1 MCGIVGYTG
10 KRKALGILLS
20 GLQSLEYRGYDSAGI
35 SLKTKNGIETV
46 KTKGKVIDLISLIA
60 ESRLDT
66 SAKIGIG
73 HTRWATHGKPST
85 ENAHPHFTEA
95 VSVVH
100 NGIIENYR
108 SIEKFLNNKGI
119 SRKTDTDTETIALL
133 IDHYLKASLDF
144 KNAFFESVKK
154 LKGSFAIVA
163 LSKDFDYLM
172 LAKHESPLVIG
183 ISEGETFIASDVSAM
198 IEYTNN
204 FIFLEDGDV
213 ALVDR
218 DRITIF
224 NEKLE
229 ETKRNTVQINWSKE
243 KAQKGG
249 YKHFMLKE
257 IAEED
262 EAVRNTIQSRI
273 DENGRI
279 LLDDEIKLDK
289 EFLKNIDR
297 ITVVACGTSFYAG
310 LTAKPILEKFTG
322 VKVDVEIGSEFRYYD
337 YLYSKNNLFLA
348 ISQSGETADT
358 KEPLKM
364 AKKRGIK
371 TLSIVN
377 VKESAIAR
385 LSDSCI
391 YTLAG
396 PEISVASTKAFTSQL
411 AVLFMLAFYIS
422 QLKGKREAFEAAKKL
437 LKIPSLIKQTFDL
450 TEKTIKELADKYY
463 KYQNFLYLGRGI
475 CFPLALEGALKLK
488 EISYIH
494 AEGYPAG
501 EMKHGP
507 IALIDENTPSVVVA
521 HPKEPLYSKSIS
533 NCEEIK
539 SRHGKIILVSSRK
552 STIVDDI
559 IEVPEVD
566 YDFAPFIYIIP
577 LQLFAYHV
585 AYLRGNDID
594 QPRNLAKSVTVE

>member
-35 SLKTKNGIETV
+35 SLKTKSGIETV

-229 ETKRNTVQINWSKE
+229 ETKRNTVHINWSKE

-422 QLKGKREAFEAAKKL
+422 QLKGKLESFEAAKKL

-450 TEKTIKELADKYY
+450 TEKTTKELADKYY

-539 SRHGKIILVSSRK
+539 SRHGRIILVSSRK
-552 STIVDDI
+552 STIVDDT
-559 IEVPEVD
+559 IEVPEID

>member
-10 KRKALGILLS
+10 KRKALGILIS

-108 SIEKFLNNKGI
+108 TLENFLKEKGI
-119 SRKTDTDTETIALL
+119 TKKTDTDTEIIALL
-133 IDHYLKASLDF
+133 IDYYLKGGLDF
-144 KNAFFESVKK
+144 KNAFLESVKK

-163 LSKDFDYLM
+163 ISKEFDYLM

-183 ISEGETFIASDVSAM
+183 VSEGETFIASDVSAM

-204 FIFLEDGDV
+204 FIFLEDGDI
-213 ALVDR
+213 ALVNN

-224 NEKLE
+224 NKELK
-229 ETKRNTVQINWSKE
+229 ETNRSTVQINWSKE

-273 DENGRI
+273 DENGTV

-297 ITVVACGTSFYAG
+297 ITIVACGTSFYAG

-337 YLYSKNNLFLA
+337 YLYSKNNLFVA

-411 AVLFMLAFYIS
+411 AVLYMLAFYIS
-422 QLKGKREAFEAAKKL
+422 QLKGKQESFEHAKRL
-437 LKIPSLIKQTFDL
+437 LKIPSLIKQTFEL
-450 TEKTIKELADKYY
+450 TQKTTKELADRYY

-539 SRHGKIILVSSRK
+539 SRHGKIILVSSKK
-552 STIVDDI
+552 SNIADDVI
-559 IEVPEVD
+559 DVPEID

>member
-10 KRKALGILLS
+10 KRKALGILIS

-35 SLKTKNGIETV
+35 SLKTKNGIQTV

-66 SAKIGIG
+66 SATTGIG

-85 ENAHPHFTEA
+85 ENAHPHFTET

-108 SIEKFLNNKGI
+108 TLENFLKEKGI
-119 SRKTDTDTETIALL
+119 IKKTDTDTEIIALL
-133 IDHYLKASLDF
+133 IDYYLKKGYDF
-144 KNAFFESVKK
+144 QNAFFESIKK
-154 LKGSFAIVA
+154 LKGSFAVVA
-163 LSKDFDYLM
+163 ISKEFDYLM

-183 ISEGETFIASDVSAM
+183 ISDGETFIASDVSAM

-204 FIFLEDGDV
+204 FIFLEDGDT
-213 ALVDR
+213 ALVDK

-224 NEKLE
+224 NEKFK
-229 ETKRNTVQINWSKE
+229 ETKRSTVQINWSKE

-273 DENGRI
+273 DENGRV
-279 LLDDEIKLDK
+279 LLDGEIKLGK

-322 VKVDVEIGSEFRYYD
+322 VKVDVEIGSEFRYYN
-337 YLYSKNNLFLA
+337 YLYSKNNLFVA

-411 AVLFMLAFYIS
+411 AVLYMLAFYIS
-422 QLKGKREAFEAAKKL
+422 QLKGEKNSFEAAKKL
-437 LKIPSLIKQTFDL
+437 LKIPHLIKKTFE
-450 TEKTIKELADKYY
+450 TTQKTTKVLADRYY

-539 SRHGKIILVSSRK
+539 SRHGRIILVSSKK
-552 STIVDDI
+552 SSIVDDTI
-559 IEVPEVD
+559 DVPEVD
-566 YDFAPFIYIIP
+566 YDFAPFVYIIP
-577 LQLFAYHV
+577 LQLFAYYV

>member
-1 MCGIVGYTG
+1 MCGIVGYSG
-10 KRKALGILLS
+10 EKKALGILLS

-35 SLKTKNGIETV
+35 SLKLGKKIETI
-46 KTKGKVIDLISLIA
+46 KTKGKVTDLITLIA
-60 ESRLDT
+60 ESNIDT
-66 SAKIGIG
+66 SATIGIG
-73 HTRWATHGKPST
+73 HTRWATHGAPSSA
-85 ENAHPHFTEA
+85 NAHPHYTERI
-95 VSVVH
+95 SVVH

-108 SIEKFLNNKGI
+108 SLEKFLKDKGI
-119 SRKTDTDTETIALL
+119 KRKTDTDTEIIALFL
-133 IDHYLKASLDF
+133 DLYLQENYDF
-144 KNAFFESVKK
+144 KEAFFKTIDM
-154 LKGSFAIVA
+154 LKGSFAIA
-163 LSKDFDYLM
+163 AISKDFDYMM

-183 ISEGETFIASDVSAM
+183 LSNNETYIASDVSAL
-198 IEYTNN
+198 IEYTHD
-204 FIFLEDGDV
+204 FIFLEDGDI
-213 ALVDR
+213 ALIDKDNVVIWDKDKKEVER
-218 DRITIF
+218 
-224 NEKLE
+224 EK
-229 ETKRNTVQINWSKE
+229 TQIDWSKE

-273 DENGRI
+273 DEDGNI
-279 LLDDEIKLDK
+279 FLEEEIKIDK
-289 EFLKNIDR
+289 DFLKNLDR
-297 ITVVACGTSFYAG
+297 ITIVACGTSFYAG
-310 LTAKPILEKFTG
+310 LTAKPIIEKYTG

-337 YLYSKNNLFLA
+337 YLYSKNNLFIA

-364 AKKRGIK
+364 AKNKGIK

-385 LSDSCI
+385 LSDSCV

-411 AVLFMLAFYIS
+411 AVLYMLAFYIA
-422 QLKGKREAFEAAKKL
+422 QLKGENSKTQAKQL
-437 LKIPSLIKQTFDL
+437 LKIPFLIKQTFDM
-450 TEKTIKELADKYY
+450 TQDRTKKLADKYY
-463 KYQNFLYLGRGI
+463 NYQDFLYLGRGI
-475 CFPLALEGALKLK
+475 CYPLALEGALKLK

-507 IALIDENTPSVVVA
+507 IALIDENTPTVVVA
-521 HPKEPLYSKSIS
+521 HPKEPLYSKSLS

-539 SRHGKIILVSSRK
+539 SRHGKIILVSSK
-552 STIVDDI
+552 HSDIVDDF
-559 IEVPEVD
+559 IEVPDVD
-566 YDFAPFIYIIP
+566 YDFIPFVYIIP
-577 LQLFAYHV
+577 LQLFAYYV
-585 AYLRGNDID
+585 ALFRGNDID

>member
-1 MCGIVGYTG
+1 MCGIVGYSG
-10 KRKALGILLS
+10 EKKALGILLS

-35 SLKTKNGIETV
+35 SLKKGKKIETI
-46 KTKGKVIDLISLIA
+46 KTKGKVTDLITLIA
-60 ESRLDT
+60 ESNIDT
-66 SAKIGIG
+66 SATIGIG
-73 HTRWATHGKPST
+73 HTRWATHGAPSST
-85 ENAHPHFTEA
+85 NAHPHYTER

-108 SIEKFLNNKGI
+108 NLEKFLKEKNIN
-119 SRKTDTDTETIALL
+119 RRTDTDTEIIALL
-133 IDHYLKASLDF
+133 LDLYLSEGFDF
-144 KNAFFESVKK
+144 KNAFFKTVEM
-154 LKGSFAIVA
+154 LKGSFAIA
-163 LSKDFDYLM
+163 AISKDFDYMM

-183 ISEGETFIASDVSAM
+183 LSNNETYIASDVSAL
-198 IEYTNN
+198 IEYTHD
-204 FIFLEDGDV
+204 FIFLEDGDI
-213 ALVDR
+213 ALIDKGNV
-218 DRITIF
+218 TIWD
-224 NEKLE
+224 KDKK
-229 ETKRNTVQINWSKE
+229 ETKRQPTQIDWSKE

-273 DENGRI
+273 DEDGNVF
-279 LLDDEIKLDK
+279 LDEEISISK
-289 EFLKNIDR
+289 EFLKNLDR
-297 ITVVACGTSFYAG
+297 ITIVACGTSFYAG
-310 LTAKPILEKFTG
+310 LTAKPIIEKYTG
-322 VKVDVEIGSEFRYYD
+322 IKVDVEIGSEFRYYN
-337 YLYSKNNLFLA
+337 YLYSKNNLFIA

-364 AKKRGIK
+364 AKSKGIK

-411 AVLFMLAFYIS
+411 AVLYMLAFYIA
-422 QLKGKREAFEAAKKL
+422 QLKGKDLKPQAKQL
-437 LKIPSLIKQTFDL
+437 LKIPSLIKQTFD
-450 TEKTIKELADKYY
+450 KTQDKTKELADKYY
-463 KYQNFLYLGRGI
+463 NYQDFLYLGRGI
-475 CFPLALEGALKLK
+475 CYPLALEGALKLK

-507 IALIDENTPSVVVA
+507 IALIDENTPTVVVA
-521 HPKEPLYSKSIS
+521 HPEEPLYSKSLS

-539 SRHGKIILVSSRK
+539 SRHGKIILVSNKQSD
-552 STIVDDI
+552 IVDDF
-559 IEVPEVD
+559 IEVPKVD
-566 YDFAPFIYIIP
+566 YDFAPFVYIIP
-577 LQLFAYHV
+577 LQLFAYYV
-585 AYLRGNDID
+585 ALFRGNDID

>member
-1 MCGIVGYTG
+1 MCGIVGYSG
-10 KRKALGILLS
+10 EKKALGILLS

-35 SLKTKNGIETV
+35 SLKLGKKIETI
-46 KTKGKVIDLISLIA
+46 KTKGKVTDLITLIA
-60 ESRLDT
+60 ESNIDT
-66 SAKIGIG
+66 SATIGIG
-73 HTRWATHGKPST
+73 HTRWATHGAPSSA
-85 ENAHPHFTEA
+85 NAHPHYTERI
-95 VSVVH
+95 SVVH

-108 SIEKFLNNKGI
+108 SLEKFLKDKGI
-119 SRKTDTDTETIALL
+119 KRKTDTDTETIALFL
-133 IDHYLKASLDF
+133 DLYLQENYDF
-144 KNAFFESVKK
+144 KEAFFKTIDM
-154 LKGSFAIVA
+154 LKGSFAIA
-163 LSKDFDYLM
+163 AISKDFDYMM

-183 ISEGETFIASDVSAM
+183 LSNNETYIASDVSAL
-198 IEYTNN
+198 IEYTHD
-204 FIFLEDGDV
+204 FIFLEDGDI
-213 ALVDR
+213 ALIDKDNVVIWDKDKKEVER
-218 DRITIF
+218 
-224 NEKLE
+224 EK
-229 ETKRNTVQINWSKE
+229 TQIDWSKE

-273 DENGRI
+273 DEDGNI
-279 LLDDEIKLDK
+279 FLEEEIKIDK
-289 EFLKNIDR
+289 DFLKNLDR
-297 ITVVACGTSFYAG
+297 ITIVACGTSFYAG
-310 LTAKPILEKFTG
+310 LTAKPIIEKYTG

-337 YLYSKNNLFLA
+337 YLYSKNNLFIA

-364 AKKRGIK
+364 AKNKGIK

-385 LSDSCI
+385 LSDSCV

-411 AVLFMLAFYIS
+411 AVLYMLAFYIA
-422 QLKGKREAFEAAKKL
+422 QLKGENSKTQAKQL
-437 LKIPSLIKQTFDL
+437 LKIPFLIKQTFDM
-450 TEKTIKELADKYY
+450 TQDRTKKLADKYY
-463 KYQNFLYLGRGI
+463 NYQDFLYLGRGI
-475 CFPLALEGALKLK
+475 CYPLALEGALKLK

-507 IALIDENTPSVVVA
+507 IALIDENTPTVVVA
-521 HPKEPLYSKSIS
+521 HPKEPLYSKSLS

-539 SRHGKIILVSSRK
+539 SRHGKIILVSSK
-552 STIVDDI
+552 HSDIVDDF
-559 IEVPEVD
+559 IEVPDVD
-566 YDFAPFIYIIP
+566 YDFIPFVYIIP
-577 LQLFAYHV
+577 LQLFAYYV
-585 AYLRGNDID
+585 ALFRGNDID

>member
-35 SLKTKNGIETV
+35 SLKTKSGIETV

-144 KNAFFESVKK
+144 KNAFFESIRK

-163 LSKDFDYLM
+163 LSKEFDYLM

-204 FIFLEDGDV
+204 FIFLEDGDI

-229 ETKRNTVQINWSKE
+229 ETKRNTVHINWSKE

-422 QLKGKREAFEAAKKL
+422 QLKGKLESFEAAKKL

-450 TEKTIKELADKYY
+450 TEKTTKELADKYY

-539 SRHGKIILVSSRK
+539 SRHGRIILVSSRK

-559 IEVPEVD
+559 IEVPEID

>member
-35 SLKTKNGIETV
+35 SLKTKSGIETV

>member
-108 SIEKFLNNKGI
+108 SIENFLNNKGI
-119 SRKTDTDTETIALL
+119 SKKTDTDTETIALL

-229 ETKRNTVQINWSKE
+229 ETKRNTVHINWSKE

-422 QLKGKREAFEAAKKL
+422 QLKGKLESFEAAKKL

-450 TEKTIKELADKYY
+450 TEKTTKELADKYY

-539 SRHGKIILVSSRK
+539 SRHGRIILVSSRK

-559 IEVPEVD
+559 IEVPEID

>member
-35 SLKTKNGIETV
+35 SLKTKSGIETV

-229 ETKRNTVQINWSKE
+229 ETKRNTVHINWSKE

-422 QLKGKREAFEAAKKL
+422 QLKGKLESFEAAKKL

-450 TEKTIKELADKYY
+450 TEKTTKELADKYY

-552 STIVDDI
+552 STIVDDT
-559 IEVPEVD
+559 IEVPEID

>member
-10 KRKALGILLS
+10 KRKALGVLIS

-85 ENAHPHFTEA
+85 ENAHPHFTDA

-108 SIEKFLNNKGI
+108 TLENFLKERGINKN
-119 SRKTDTDTETIALL
+119 TDTDTEIITLL
-133 IDHYLKASLDF
+133 IDYHLKMGYNF
-144 KNAFFESVKK
+144 KKAFLESVKK

-163 LSKDFDYLM
+163 LSRDFDYLM
-172 LAKHESPLVIG
+172 LAKHESPLVLG
-183 ISEGETFIASDVSAM
+183 ISDGETFIASDVSAM

-204 FIFLEDGDV
+204 FIFLEDGDT
-213 ALVDR
+213 ALVDKNM
-218 DRITIF
+218 ITILNGQF
-224 NEKLE
+224 K
-229 ETKRNTVQINWSKE
+229 ETKRNIVQINWSKE

-273 DENGRI
+273 DENGRV
-279 LLDDEIKLDK
+279 LLDDEINLDK

-322 VKVDVEIGSEFRYYD
+322 IKVDVEIGSEFRYYD
-337 YLYSKNNLFLA
+337 YLYSKNNLFVA

-411 AVLFMLAFYIS
+411 AVLYMLAFYIS
-422 QLKGKREAFEAAKKL
+422 QLKGRKESFEVAKRL
-437 LKIPSLIKQTFDL
+437 LKIPSLIRKTFE
-450 TEKTIKELADKYY
+450 TTQAIIKELADRYY

-507 IALIDENTPSVVVA
+507 IALIDENTPSVVIA

-539 SRHGKIILVSSRK
+539 SRHGKIILVSNKK
-552 STIVDDI
+552 SSIADDTID
-559 IEVPEVD
+559 VPEVD

-577 LQLFAYHV
+577 LQLFAYYV
-585 AYLRGNDID
+585 AYIRGNDID

>member
-35 SLKTKNGIETV
+35 SLKTKSGIETV

-119 SRKTDTDTETIALL
+119 SKKTDTDTETIALL

-163 LSKDFDYLM
+163 LSKEFDYLM

-229 ETKRNTVQINWSKE
+229 ETKRNTVHINWSKE

-422 QLKGKREAFEAAKKL
+422 QLKGKLESFEAAKKL

-450 TEKTIKELADKYY
+450 TEKTTKELADKYY

-552 STIVDDI
+552 STIVDDT
-559 IEVPEVD
+559 IEVPEID